1 MGWIIMQFVGL
12 YFLDFGTCLLFLYD
26 RFVWLL
32 CWKFFGDISVW
43 KFWIIW
49 FCSTVETWCLGWYF
63 MLFCIILVISSSI
76 VKSLIS
82 GLFGLFLYGVDMD
95 MNFIF
100 FGWSGNGQFISR
112 WFFCS
117 AYELS
122 FIYET
127 ISASLFCSGYICL
140 WSLWFTVDLTW
151 MIRNDEKSLLRSDW
165 FECMAFWYLFFW
177 KVSVL
182 VSFWR
187 YLVCNDNFTVG
198 SVMDMVIDSCAP
210 PEANIVM

>member
-1 MGWIIMQFVGL
+1 MGWLIMQFVGL
-12 YFLDFGTCLLFLYD
+12 YFGTCLFLHD

-63 MLFCIILVISSSI
+63 MLFCITLVTSSNI
-76 VKSLIS
+76 FKSLIS
-82 GLFGLFLYGVDMD
+82 GLIGLYFYGVGMD

-122 FIYET
+122 IIYET

-182 VSFWR
+182 VLFEDTLYVMLTLLLIS
-187 YLVCNDNFTVG
+187 YGYGNDF
-198 SVMDMVIDSCAP
+198 CAP

>member
-1 MGWIIMQFVGL
+1 MGWLIMQFVGL
-12 YFLDFGTCLLFLYD
+12 YFGTCLFLHD

-49 FCSTVETWCLGWYF
+49 LCSTIETWCLGWYF
-63 MLFCIILVISSSI
+63 MLFCIILVISSNI

-112 WFFCS
+112 W
-117 AYELS
+117 
-122 FIYET
+122 
-127 ISASLFCSGYICL
+127 LFAQLIFHL
-140 WSLWFTVDLTW
+140 WDHFSQLVLLWLYLLVITMIHSWSDL
-151 MIRNDEKSLLRSDW
+151 NDEKSLLRSDW

-182 VSFWR
+182 VLFEDTL
-187 YLVCNDNFTVG
+187 Y
-198 SVMDMVIDSCAP
+198 VMITLLLDQLWIW
-210 PEANIVM
+210 